1 MTTIKAIYGARGY
14 SLTSDGHAGTSQT
27 CTAIS
32 AIVQALAGWSLNH
45 IGLNFLDK
53 GHATIAFPKQDG
65 AEAVMD
71 MTVIGL
77 QQIEKAAPD
86 DVKVEVIRQE

>member
-1 MTTIKAIYGARGY
+1 MTKVKAIYGDNAY
-14 SLTSDGHAGTSQT
+14 SLVSEGHAGTEQS
-27 CTAIS
+27 CTAVS
-32 AIVQALAGWSLNH
+32 AIVQALAGWNLNH
-45 IGLNFLDK
+45 GGLNFLDK
-53 GHATIAFPKQDG
+53 GSAVIAMLKQDG

-86 DVKVEVIRQE
+86 DVKVEIIYRE